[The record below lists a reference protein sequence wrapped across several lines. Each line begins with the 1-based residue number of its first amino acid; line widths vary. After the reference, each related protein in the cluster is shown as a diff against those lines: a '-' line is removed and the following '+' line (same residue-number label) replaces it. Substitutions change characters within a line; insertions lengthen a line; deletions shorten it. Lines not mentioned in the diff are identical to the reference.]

1 MSLLISKA
9 APKHSLKS
17 DLFFQKPSPHDEAE
31 DDYDDDLEVDEDDE
45 SWVKNIKVISV
56 WKLIKNVLLLTY
68 YANFSN

>member
-45 SWVKNIKVISV
+45 SWVKNIKVITV
-56 WKLIKNVLLLTY
+56 FEI
-68 YANFSN
+68 